1 MVEGP
6 KRLGALAEADQRRL
20 EATEALAISEM
31 EGPDGIHELLDEW
44 SLHWQLRDAAQAAE
58 ERDAADPQEGFI
70 YPKEDFQEW
79 SSFNIAVWFPT
90 HGGTKLQRYAS
101 GLHKQMIY
109 KQNHG
114 GTKLPNIVPKCS
126 ICSW

>member
-31 EGPDGIHELLDEW
+31 EGPDGILELLDEW

-70 YPKEDFQEW
+70 YLKEDFR
-79 SSFNIAVWFPT
+79 SGVHST
-90 HGGTKLQRYAS
+90 LQFGALITEELNCNAMRA
-101 GLHKQMIY
+101 GCIK
-109 KQNHG
+109 
-114 GTKLPNIVPKCS
+114 T
-126 ICSW
+126 